1 MKPSPA
7 ALMEEK
13 GSEERERGEA
23 REVAR
28 EVMRGKEDIG
38 GTR

>member
-7 ALMEEK
+7 AMDEK

-28 EVMRGKEDIG
+28 EVMRGKDDMG